1 MGKITELKSQ
11 KNKNRV
17 SVYIDG
23 EFVCGIDAL
32 TAVKYGVKEG
42 AEFSASRITEIAEE
56 SDKQVASDKAM
67 DYIQRRARSKKQMQK
82 YLLSKDYS
90 PALVDSII
98 KKLEYYGYIDDLKLA
113 KSYVNLK
120 KDSRGV
126 NRIRAD
132 LMRMEIDKEII
143 SETIKDAYGQ
153 YEACLKYAEKYMK
166 SKKEPTKPKLY
177 AHLAS
182 KGFAYDDIVRA
193 VNSFDFK
200 NGGSNED
207 FGDGEE
213 VW

>member
-1 MGKITELKSQ
+1 MGKITEIKTQ

-17 SVYIDG
+17 SVFIDG
-23 EFVCGIDAL
+23 EFVCGIQTL

-42 AEFSASRITEIAEE
+42 AEFSVSRLTQIAEE

-82 YLLSKDYS
+82 YLLGKDYS
-90 PALVDSII
+90 PALVDMII
-98 KKLEYYGYIDDLKLA
+98 KKLEYYGYIDDRKLA
-113 KSYVNLK
+113 LSYVGLK

-143 SETIKDAYGQ
+143 DDALSSASSQ
-153 YEACLKYAEKYMK
+153 YEACLKYAQKFMK
-166 SKKEPTKPKLY
+166 SKKNPTKPKLY
-177 AHLAS
+177 AHLVG
-182 KGFAYDDIVRA
+182 KGFAYDDIARA
-193 VNSFDFK
+193 VSTFDFK
-200 NGGSNED
+200 GGNSDETT
-207 FGDGEE
+207 DGEE